1 MNYLELSKLDSNLSE
16 EEVVNYLIDN
26 NYVGVANDLTSSP
39 NIEYSLD
46 DLLVVWNNLKQYL

>member
-26 NYVGVANDLTSSP
+26 NYVGAINDLTVYP

-46 DLLVVWNNLKQYL
+46 DLLTVWNNLKQYL